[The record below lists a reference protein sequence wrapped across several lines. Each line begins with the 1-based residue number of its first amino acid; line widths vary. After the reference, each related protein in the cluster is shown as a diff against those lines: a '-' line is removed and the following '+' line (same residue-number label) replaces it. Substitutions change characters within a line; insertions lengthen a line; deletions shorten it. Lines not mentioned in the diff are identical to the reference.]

1 MSNIGKLV
9 PVEMLGREGEFVFN
23 QEAMDRLRLL
33 ACTPGAIERLL
44 QCAERFPYLDSCI
57 SKVESQCRTITQ
69 RCDATDL
76 MMQGYICPGQVNYS
90 QRTLDEDSDD
100 AQVNLEDIVTGL
112 GGDFVN
118 AFPVPPNKMI
128 RVTHKSRPG
137 YTPTKIAIDL
147 NVAGGGN
154 NYLDFTLQFYLVP
167 GGVSTGLGL
176 EVGPQ
181 MRGNQFLNKDGTQI
195 HVPFPE
201 YRNAPIDVGS
211 LETLAL
217 VIRNN
222 GAANNLDSAFITV
235 YYDNKLFY
243 ALCKKRCGCVTPG
256 AAPM

>member
-1 MSNIGKLV
+1 MVK
-9 PVEMLGREGEFVFN
+9 VEMMPREGETMFT
-23 QEAMDRLRLL
+23 QEHLDRLRML

-44 QCAERFPYLDSCI
+44 QCAERIPYIES
-57 SKVESQCRTITQ
+57 SMSRVEGQCRTVTQ
-69 RCDATDL
+69 RCDASDL
-76 MMQGYICPGQVNYS
+76 MFQQYICPGNVNFS
-90 QRTLDEDSDD
+90 QRTLDEYSDD
-100 AQVNLEDIVTGL
+100 SQVNLEDIVTGL

-118 AFPVPPNKMI
+118 AFPVPPTKLI

-147 NVAGGGN
+147 NIAGGGN

-217 VIRNN
+217 VIKNN
-222 GAANNLDSAFITV
+222 GAANNLDSAFVTI

-243 ALCKKRCGCVTPG
+243 ALCKKRCGCAPG

>member
-1 MSNIGKLV
+1 LNI
-9 PVEMLGREGEFVFN
+9 
-23 QEAMDRLRLL
+23 
-33 ACTPGAIERLL
+33 
-44 QCAERFPYLDSCI
+44 
-57 SKVESQCRTITQ
+57 
-69 RCDATDL
+69 
-76 MMQGYICPGQVNYS
+76 
-90 QRTLDEDSDD
+90 
-100 AQVNLEDIVTGL
+100 
-112 GGDFVN
+112 
-118 AFPVPPNKMI
+118 
-128 RVTHKSRPG
+128 
-137 YTPTKIAIDL
+137 
-147 NVAGGGN
+147 AGGGN

-217 VIRNN
+217 VIKNN
-222 GAANNLDSAFITV
+222 GAANNLDSAFVTI

>member
-1 MSNIGKLV
+1 M
-9 PVEMLGREGEFVFN
+9 
-23 QEAMDRLRLL
+23 QEHQPALR
-33 ACTPGAIERLL
+33 
-44 QCAERFPYLDSCI
+44 D
-57 SKVESQCRTITQ
+57 
-69 RCDATDL
+69 
-76 MMQGYICPGQVNYS
+76 N
-90 QRTLDEDSDD
+90 

-118 AFPVPPNKMI
+118 AFPVPPKMI
-128 RVTHKSRPG
+128 RLTHKSRPG
-137 YTPTKIAIDL
+137 YTPTKIAIDMNL
-147 NVAGGGN
+147 AGGAN
-154 NYLDFTLQFYLVP
+154 NYLDFTLQFYLFP

-176 EVGPQ
+176 EVGSQ

-201 YRNAPIDVGS
+201 YRNASIDIGS

-222 GAANNLDSAFITV
+222 GAANNLDSAFVTV
-235 YYDNKLFY
+235 YYNNKEFY

>member
-1 MSNIGKLV
+1 MDNGKLV
-9 PVEMLGREGEFVFN
+9 KVEMMPREGETMFT
-23 QEAMDRLRLL
+23 QEHLDRLRML

-44 QCAERFPYLDSCI
+44 QCAERIPYIES
-57 SKVESQCRTITQ
+57 SMSRVEGQCRTVTQ
-69 RCDATDL
+69 RCDASDL
-76 MMQGYICPGQVNYS
+76 MFQQYICPGNVNFS
-90 QRTLDEDSDD
+90 QRTLDEYSDD
-100 AQVNLEDIVTGL
+100 SQVNLEDVVTGL

-118 AFPVPPNKMI
+118 AFPVPPTKLI
-128 RVTHKSRPG
+128 RLTHKSRPG

-147 NVAGGGN
+147 NIAGGGN

-217 VIRNN
+217 VIKNN
-222 GAANNLDSAFITV
+222 GAANNLDSAFVTI

-243 ALCKKRCGCVTPG
+243 ALCKKRCGCAPG

>member
-1 MSNIGKLV
+1 MDNGKLV
-9 PVEMLGREGEFVFN
+9 KVEMMPREGELMFT
-23 QEAMDRLRLL
+23 QEHLDRLRML
-33 ACTPGAIERLL
+33 ACSPGAIERLL
-44 QCAERFPYLDSCI
+44 QCAERLPYIESCM
-57 SKVESQCRTITQ
+57 SRVEGQCRTVTQ
-69 RCDATDL
+69 RCDASDL
-76 MMQGYICPGQVNYS
+76 MFQQYLCPGQVNFS
-90 QRTLDEDSDD
+90 QRTLDEYSDD
-100 AQVNLEDIVTGL
+100 SQVNLEDVVTGL

-118 AFPVPPNKMI
+118 AFPVPPTKLI
-128 RVTHKSRPG
+128 RLTHKARPG

-147 NVAGGGN
+147 NIAGGGN

-217 VIRNN
+217 VIKNN
-222 GAANNLDSAFITV
+222 GAANNLDSAFVTI

>member
-1 MSNIGKLV
+1 MDNGKLV
-9 PVEMLGREGEFVFN
+9 KVEMMPREGEPMFT
-23 QEAMDRLRLL
+23 QDHMDKLRMLLCSGMLDRL
-33 ACTPGAIERLL
+33 A
-44 QCAERFPYLDSCI
+44 QCAERIPNIESAM
-57 SKVESQCRTITQ
+57 SRVEVQCRVVTQ
-69 RCDATDL
+69 RCDASDL
-76 MMQGYICPGQVNYS
+76 MFQQYICPGNVNFS
-90 QRTLDEDSDD
+90 QRTLDEYSDD
-100 AQVNLEDIVTGL
+100 AQVNLEDIATGL

-118 AFPVPPNKMI
+118 TFPVPPTKLI
-128 RVTHKSRPG
+128 RLTHKARPG

-147 NVAGGGN
+147 NIAGGGN

-167 GGVSTGLGL
+167 GGVSSGLGL

-201 YRNAPIDVGS
+201 YRNAPIDIGS

-217 VIRNN
+217 VIKNN
-222 GAANNLDSAFITV
+222 GAANNLDSAFVTV